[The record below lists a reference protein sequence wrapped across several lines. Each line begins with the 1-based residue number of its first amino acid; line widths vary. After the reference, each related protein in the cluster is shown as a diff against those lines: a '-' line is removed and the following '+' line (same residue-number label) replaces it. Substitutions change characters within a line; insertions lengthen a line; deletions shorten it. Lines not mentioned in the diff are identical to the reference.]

1 MITDL
6 CLFHLMTRR
15 SPAGRTNPRELLV
28 FPLLVPA
35 CLLLDGPADLPQM
48 LPEGV

>member
-1 MITDL
+1 MRGQERLSNAT
-6 CLFHLMTRR
+6 HRTHR
-15 SPAGRTNPRELLV
+15 SSCVLLRSL
-28 FPLLVPA
+28 PLLVPA